1 MTEKR
6 FKLDS
11 EVGFIDTQKCGGDTM
26 TLFEVV
32 VELNKL
38 NEENEQLKENCK
50 NYNWYKQYKTLL
62 KENEQLKHRIKKLQN
77 DLDNYSEIFNELN
90 GLIDENEQLKKQC
103 KDFIE
108 MLDDMSVAYLIND
121 GLEEIL
127 ND

>member
-6 FKLDS
+6 FGMFKSKVTGLYVPVDKQKFYKFSGIEEEYDCMRFIKALNDLEERGTINGKLAS
-11 EVGFIDTQKCGGDTM
+11 KY
-26 TLFEVV
+26 L
-32 VELNKL
+32 
-38 NEENEQLKENCK
+38 EENEQLK
-50 NYNWYKQYKTLL
+50 Q
-62 KENEQLKHRIKKLQN
+62 
-77 DLDNYSEIFNELN
+77 
-90 GLIDENEQLKKQC
+90 QC